1 MSESVKL
8 ESGDSYLITD
18 IPFTNGIY
26 LIVGERKSVSSPKGN
41 AALAQLNKAEVS
53 SLLWALQ
60 EAYERMQ

>member
-8 ESGDSYLITD
+8 ESGDSYLIAD
-18 IPFTNGIY
+18 SAFTNRIY
-26 LIVGERKSVSSPKGN
+26 LIVGEQLGANSPKGN

>member
-8 ESGDSYLITD
+8 ESGDSYLIAD
-18 IPFTNGIY
+18 SAFTNRIY
-26 LIVGERKSVSSPKGN
+26 LIVGERRGARSPKGN